1 MDADKLVICTEEDFV
16 EHRNALDVVNFERL
30 DELVDD
36 DHLVIPTGKSFWE
49 SLNLVRASVCY
60 IANGLTGNA
69 GSGQEEKMVVCS
81 GFICTPLSPIRG
93 ENER

>member
-30 DELVDD
+30 EELVDD

-49 SLNLVRASVCY
+49 ALNLVRVRFVKM
-60 IANGLTGNA
+60 LM
-69 GSGQEEKMVVCS
+69 GS
-81 GFICTPLSPIRG
+81 
-93 ENER
+93 

>member
-16 EHRNALDVVNFERL
+16 EHRNALDVVNFDRL

-49 SLNLVRASVCY
+49 SLSLVTSLLGSVD
-60 IANGLTGNA
+60 
-69 GSGQEEKMVVCS
+69 E
-81 GFICTPLSPIRG
+81 
-93 ENER
+93 

>member
-16 EHRNALDVVNFERL
+16 EHRDALDVVNFERL

-49 SLNLVRASVCY
+49 SLNMVMLLMEMVLTWITGHAGAS
-60 IANGLTGNA
+60 A
-69 GSGQEEKMVVCS
+69 QETMDVCS
-81 GFICTPLSPIRG
+81 RNTTSTF
-93 ENER
+93 NFV

>member
-1 MDADKLVICTEEDFV
+1 MDADKLVICTEDDFV

-49 SLNLVRASVCY
+49 SLSMVMSLLSSVD
-60 IANGLTGNA
+60 
-69 GSGQEEKMVVCS
+69 E
-81 GFICTPLSPIRG
+81 
-93 ENER
+93 